1 MAVDNVG
8 SSDASQ
14 ARILAQKKRA
24 IDDEKNALEADRA
37 RAERE
42 RGKQATVVKEKID
55 KEIVEISKQGEKQA
69 ELVKKLNSERVQS
82 LNDNTQKEYLRIAD
96 NTAKEIQR
104 MDADALN
111 KINNHRN
118 DRLEKLKLFED
129 RSEDPFYRLKGLNPV
144 LSETEKEF
152 TVKIAIAAHEA
163 QNLYASGEGT
173 SLKLS
178 LARRFQDQVK
188 DLEKLS
194 STKTSSYQTV
204 VETLTLPSGFEPKG
218 IRREY
223 ADGVLT
229 LFVPKTRPP
238 MDMGPLEKFD
248 TAITSSS

>member
-8 SSDASQ
+8 SSEVSQ

-24 IDDEKNALEADRA
+24 LEDEKNAIEADRA

-42 RGKQATVVKEKID
+42 RGKQSTSIKEKID

-69 ELVKKLNSERVQS
+69 ELVKKLNSDRVQS
-82 LNDNTQKEYLRIAD
+82 LNENTQKEYLKIAD
-96 NTAKEIQR
+96 TTAKEIQR
-104 MDADALN
+104 LDVDAMN

-129 RSEDPFYRLKGLNPV
+129 KGEDPFYRLKGLNPV

-152 TVKIAIAAHEA
+152 TVKIAIAPHEA
-163 QNLYASGEGT
+163 QNLYVSGEGT
-173 SLKLS
+173 NLKLS

-204 VETLTLPSGFEPKG
+204 VETLTLPSGFEPKA

-223 ADGVLT
+223 ADGVLSI
-229 LFVPKTRPP
+229 FVPKTRPP